1 MSWNS
6 KVVWTEGMFLR
17 PQHFQQQER
26 HIEALITQ
34 RSDHLR
40 PYDWGCV
47 ELELDQDALSLGKV
61 ALSRCR
67 AILPDGTP
75 ISIPDDDPPPPPMD
89 IEEDMRD
96 TEIMLALSI
105 RRQGAADADREVG
118 LESVAR
124 HRTAEYEVR
133 DNNAGFDTSV
143 QIEVGQRRL
152 RLLPRRGDL
161 REYSGISIARV
172 TEIRADQSVVLDRD
186 FIAPYLDSRASS
198 IMSGFIIELGGL
210 LHQRGEALAGRVTAS
225 GRGGVAEIA
234 DFLLLQTVNRFEP
247 LLTHLAAMNDLHP
260 ETFYRYALQLAGEMA
275 TFTSR
280 SKRPVSFPA
289 YNHDDLKNT
298 FKPLMM
304 ELRQSLSMVLE
315 QNAVPLPLQER
326 KYGIHVSAITDRSL
340 LSGSVFVLAVR
351 ANVPVENL
359 IKQFPRQIKIGPVEH
374 IRQLVNSALPGIEL
388 RPLPVAPRQIPY
400 HAGTTY
406 FELAKS
412 GEHWKQM
419 ANSGG
424 FAFHI
429 GGNFPGLDMAFWA
442 IKG

>member
-26 HIEALITQ
+26 YFDALIKQ
-34 RSDHLR
+34 RGDYLR
-40 PYDWGCV
+40 PYDWGVV
-47 ELELDQDALSLGKV
+47 ELDLDQDALSLGKL
-61 ALSRCR
+61 ALLRCR

-75 ISIPDDDPPPPPMD
+75 ISIPDDDEPPPPLD
-89 IEEDMRD
+89 IDDDFRD
-96 TEIMLALSI
+96 IEIMLAMSI
-105 RRQGAADADREVG
+105 RRPGSADADREAG
-118 LESVAR
+118 LESVTR
-124 HRTAEYEVR
+124 HRTVEYEVR
-133 DNNAGFDTSV
+133 DNNAGFDSSV
-143 QIEVGQRRL
+143 QIEIGQRRL

-161 REYSGISIARV
+161 REYSGISVARIS
-172 TEIRADQSVVLDRD
+172 EKRADQSVVLDRQ
-186 FIAPYLDSRASS
+186 FIPPCLDCRSSS
-198 IMSGFIIELGGL
+198 ILSGFLNELHGL

-247 LLTHLAAMNDLHP
+247 LIAHMASMNDLHP
-260 ETFYRYALQLAGEMA
+260 EELYRNGLQLAGEMA

-280 SKRPVSFPA
+280 SKRPISFPV
-289 YNHDDLKNT
+289 YDHDDLKNSFHPVMT
-298 FKPLMM
+298 

-315 QNAVPLPLQER
+315 QNAIPLPLQER
-326 KYGIHVSAITDRSL
+326 KYGIHVSAITDRGL
-340 LSGSVFVLAVR
+340 LSSAIFVLAVR
-351 ANVPVENL
+351 ADVPVENL
-359 IKQFPRQIKIGPVEH
+359 LKQFPRQVKIGPVEH

-424 FAFHI
+424 FAFFV
-429 GGNFPGLDMAFWA
+429 GGNFPGMDMAFWA

>member
-1 MSWNS
+1 MSWNN

-26 HIEALITQ
+26 YIETLVKA

-40 PYDWGCV
+40 PYDWGVV
-47 ELELDQDALSLGKV
+47 ELELDQDALNLGKLAV
-61 ALSRCR
+61 ARCV

-75 ISIPDDDPPPPPMD
+75 ISIPDDDEPPIPLEID
-89 IEEDMRD
+89 DDLRD
-96 TEIMLALSI
+96 TEIMLAMSI
-105 RRQGAADADREVG
+105 RRPGAADADRETG

-124 HRTAEYEVR
+124 HRTVEYEIR
-133 DNNAGFDTSV
+133 DNNAGFDSAV
-143 QIEVGQRRL
+143 QIEIGRRRL

-161 REYSGISIARV
+161 REYSGISVGRV
-172 TEIRADQSVVLDRD
+172 VEKRSDQTVVLDRQ
-186 FIAPYLDSRASS
+186 FIPPCLDCRASPLL
-198 IMSGFIIELGGL
+198 SGFLNELHGL

-247 LLTHLAAMNDLHP
+247 LFAHLASMSDLHP
-260 ETFYRYALQLAGEMA
+260 EGLFRNGLQLAGEMA
-275 TFTSR
+275 TFTNR
-280 SKRPVSFPA
+280 SKRPASFPV
-289 YNHDDLKNT
+289 YDHDDLKNT
-298 FKPLMM
+298 FQSLMQ

-315 QNAVPLPLQER
+315 QNAIQLPLQER

-340 LSGSVFVLAVR
+340 LSGAIFILAVR
-351 ANVPVENL
+351 ADIPVENL
-359 IKQFPRQIKIGPVEH
+359 LKQFPRQLKIGPVEH
-374 IRQLVNSALPGIEL
+374 IRQLVTAALPGIEL

-424 FAFHI
+424 FAFHVS
-429 GGNFPGLDMAFWA
+429 GNFPGLDMAFWA

>member
-1 MSWNS
+1 MSWNN

-26 HIEALITQ
+26 YFDTLIKQ
-34 RSDHLR
+34 RGDHLR
-40 PYDWGCV
+40 PYDWGVV
-47 ELELDQDALSLGKV
+47 ELDLDQDALSLGKLAV
-61 ALSRCR
+61 LRCR

-75 ISIPDDDPPPPPMD
+75 ISIPDDDEPPLPLD
-89 IEEDMRD
+89 IDDDLRD
-96 TEIMLALSI
+96 TEIMLAMSI
-105 RRQGAADADREVG
+105 RRPGSADADRETG

-124 HRTAEYEVR
+124 HRTVEYEVR
-133 DNNAGFDTSV
+133 DNNAGFDSSV
-143 QIEVGQRRL
+143 HIEVGQRRL

-161 REYSGISIARV
+161 REYSGISVARI
-172 TEIRADQSVVLDRD
+172 TEKRADQSIVLDRQ
-186 FIAPYLDSRASS
+186 FIPPCLDCRASS
-198 IMSGFIIELGGL
+198 ILSGFLNELHGL

-247 LLTHLAAMNDLHP
+247 LIAHMASMNDLHP
-260 ETFYRYALQLAGEMA
+260 EVLYRNGLQLAGEMA

-280 SKRPVSFPA
+280 SKRPISFPV
-289 YNHDDLKNT
+289 YDHDDLKSAFHPVMT
-298 FKPLMM
+298 

-315 QNAVPLPLQER
+315 QNAIPLPLQER
-326 KYGIHVSAITDRSL
+326 KYGIHVSAITDRGL
-340 LSGSVFVLAVR
+340 LSNATFILAVR
-351 ANVPVENL
+351 ADVATESML
-359 IKQFPRQIKIGPVEH
+359 KQFPRQIKIGPVEH

-388 RPLPVAPRQIPY
+388 RPLPVAPRQIPF
-400 HAGTTY
+400 HSGTTY

-424 FAFHI
+424 FAFFV